1 MTVSHGKPY
10 AGNPHVRFDEG
21 ADVPDEGRSA
31 LLHQFNRRRR
41 SAVNGL
47 VCRPEVVGD
56 EFILRG
62 FSRNHSAGYRHK
74 IWISLI

>member
-31 LLHQFNRRRR
+31 LLHQL
-41 SAVNGL
+41 GW
-47 VCRPEVVGD
+47 VVLNT
-56 EFILRG
+56 E
-62 FSRNHSAGYRHK
+62 AQRHREMFFFD
-74 IWISLI
+74 SL

>member
-31 LLHQFNRRRR
+31 LLHQFIFSFDAITSRRD
-41 SAVNGL
+41 AENA
-47 VCRPEVVGD
+47 E
-56 EFILRG
+56 
-62 FSRNHSAGYRHK
+62 
-74 IWISLI
+74 ISELTSTTLNVLQSP